1 MKIQN
6 VPFTVTAW
14 DKIETVEHKGESGT
28 SFWQTVETGNIRTR
42 IVEYSAGFIADH
54 YCTRGH
60 VLFVLDGDLQI
71 KLKDGKT
78 FSLNRGMSFQVED
91 DDRNPHTVSSETGA
105 KVFIVD

>member
-6 VPFTVTAW
+6 VPFTVTNW
-14 DKIETVEHKGESGT
+14 DKVDTVEHKGESGT
-28 SFWQTVETGNIRTR
+28 SLWRIVETGNIRTR

-54 YCTRGH
+54 YCERGH
-60 VLFVLDGDLQI
+60 VVLVLEGALQI
-71 KLKDGKT
+71 KLKDGQT
-78 FSLNRGMSFQVED
+78 FLLDKGMGFQVED